1 MSVVDSVDAVV
12 IGAGVVGLAIARELA
27 RAGEETVVLERGPR
41 IGAETSS
48 RNSGVIHAGIH
59 YTPGS
64 LKARLC
70 VRGRELLYAYL
81 SERGLPHSRCGK
93 LVVALDLRERAV
105 LEQIRARAIACGV
118 TDLGWLDAT
127 AIRALEPEVQA
138 EAALLSPSTGI
149 VDAGALM
156 LSLRGDLEAAG
167 GVIAFASP
175 VVGGRLSRVGLH
187 EVDVGGESP
196 STLACRRL
204 VNASGLAARET
215 LLALACEPPAPVVPP
230 QYFAKGH
237 YYAYSG
243 VSPFRRLVY
252 PVPQAG
258 GLGVHATLDLGGQLR
273 FGPDFRWVDAIDY
286 GFDDSERGA
295 FAASIRRWFPAL
307 DPALIQPDHTGIR
320 PRIAGPGEPNAD
332 FAILSEAQH
341 GIRGFCSLHGI
352 ESPGLTAA
360 LAIGAHVA
368 ALS

>member
-1 MSVVDSVDAVV
+1 MTDAVDAVV

-27 RAGEETVVLERGPR
+27 LAGHETVVLERGQR

-59 YTPGS
+59 YAPGS
-64 LKARLC
+64 LKAQLC
-70 VRGRELLYAYL
+70 VRGRERLYDYL
-81 SERGLPHSRCGK
+81 AERALPHSRCGK
-93 LVVALDLRERAV
+93 LIVAHDASERVVLKE
-105 LEQIRARAIACGV
+105 IHARAIACGV
-118 TDLGWLDAT
+118 TDLLWRDTA
-127 AIRALEPEVQA
+127 AIRELEPEVQA
-138 EAALLSPSTGI
+138 DSALLSPSTGI

-167 GVIAFASP
+167 GVIAFGSP
-175 VVGGRLSRVGLH
+175 VVGARLSRAGAHVL
-187 EVDVGGESP
+187 EVGGESP
-196 STLACRRL
+196 TTLACRRL
-204 VNASGLAARET
+204 VNASGLWARET
-215 LLALACEPPAPVVPP
+215 LLAVDCEPPLPVVPP

-243 VSPFRRLVY
+243 ASPFRRLVY

-286 GFDDSERGA
+286 GFDDSQREA
-295 FAASIRRWFPAL
+295 FIASIQRWFPAL
-307 DPALIQPDHTGIR
+307 DPARVHPDHTGIR

-332 FAILSEAQH
+332 FAILGEAEL
-341 GIRGFCSLHGI
+341 GVPRFVSLHGI

-360 LAIGAHVA
+360 LAIGEYVA